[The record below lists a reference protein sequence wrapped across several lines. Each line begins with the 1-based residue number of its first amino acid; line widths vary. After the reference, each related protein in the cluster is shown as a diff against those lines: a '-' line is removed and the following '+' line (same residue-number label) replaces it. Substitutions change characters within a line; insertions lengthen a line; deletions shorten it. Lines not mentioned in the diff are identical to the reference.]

1 MNRREFIGATVA
13 AGVGGSRFVATAADG
28 TTAAA
33 EALAV
38 KKPVP
43 PKTLPVPDGARFTG
57 MGGAYSAM
65 YTPFFRGGEKAGQLN
80 EEMIERLI
88 EYAVKRGLTG
98 MYLTGSTGEGFLL
111 SLDERKRVYSRAV
124 KAAAGRLKLIAH
136 VGCLSTD
143 DACELARHAAKVGI
157 DWVSSVAP
165 VYFGQNFG
173 AALDHYKTISE
184 ATDLPFM
191 VYSVLGRLNPDQAV
205 KFFELKNVHGM
216 KYTGRD
222 YYELGILQR
231 KLPKPAIFFAGA
243 DEQVLNG
250 FATGGF
256 SGCIGTTDNQIP
268 RHFVKICELAAQ
280 GRFIEARKW
289 QKEVCRLVE
298 LVCAEDNESY
308 HKSIMRY
315 IGLDCGDARR
325 PNGTPLSEA
334 EYAAYSAR
342 VEALGF
348 IRRNEAN
355 LT

>member
-1 MNRREFIGATVA
+1 MTKTDRREFIA
-13 AGVGGSRFVATAADG
+13 AGITSGMCAMTGRSI
-28 TTAAA
+28 AA
-33 EALAV
+33 EPRSALR
-38 KKPVP
+38 
-43 PKTLPVPDGARFTG
+43 VPDGARFAG
-57 MGGAYSAM
+57 MAGAYSAM
-65 YTPFFRGGEKAGQLN
+65 YTPFFRSGEKLGQLN
-80 EEMIERLI
+80 EEMIERLV
-88 EYAVKRGLTG
+88 EYGVKTGLAG

-111 SLDERKRVYSRAV
+111 SPDERKRVYLRAV
-124 KAAAGRLKLIAH
+124 KAAHGRLKLIAH
-136 VGCLSTD
+136 VGCVSTD
-143 DACELARHAAKVGI
+143 DACGLARYAAKIGV

-165 VYFGQNFG
+165 VYYGQNFT
-173 AALDHYKTISE
+173 AALDHYRTISE

-191 VYSVLGRLNPDQAV
+191 VYSVHGRLDPEQAV
-205 KFFELKNVHGM
+205 RFFELKNVHGM

-222 YYELGILQR
+222 YYELGVLRR

-280 GRFIEARKW
+280 GRFIEARRY
-289 QKEVCRLVE
+289 QEEICRLVE
-298 LVCAEDNESY
+298 LVCAEDNESC

-325 PNGTPLSEA
+325 PNGTPLSDA

-342 VEALGF
+342 VDALGF
-348 IRRNEAN
+348 IRRNDA
-355 LT
+355 LLS

>member
-13 AGVGGSRFVATAADG
+13 AGVGGSRFVATAEDG

-88 EYAVKRGLTG
+88 EYAVKTGLTG

-136 VGCLSTD
+136 VGCISTD

-268 RHFVKICELAAQ
+268 RHFVKLCELAAE

-289 QKEVCRLVE
+289 QEEVCRLVE

-325 PNGTPLSEA
+325 PNGTPLSDA
-334 EYAAYSAR
+334 EYAAYVSR
-342 VEALGF
+342 IEALGF